1 MSYYDYS
8 QVHQTDRSDPTN
20 RSDDSQPSETAME
33 QFLGFSLVEDLN
45 AQLAA
50 IAQQLQD
57 ELYQKQELRDEIAAL
72 NTQLSQEGLSDT
84 EKEALTA
91 EIDNKQE
98 ELAQLNSNS
107 ELTMIQVQ
115 SLMDQRKNA
124 MTLLSNLISVN
135 MNTQQSII
143 QNMKM

>member
-1 MSYYDYS
+1 MSYYDYNA
-8 QVHQTDRSDPTN
+8 VNQTDRSDQTDL
-20 RSDDSQPSETAME
+20 SGTQPSETALE
-33 QFLGFSLVEDLN
+33 QYLGFSLVEDLN
-45 AQLAA
+45 AQLSG

-57 ELYQKQELRDEIAAL
+57 ELNQKQEIRDEIAAL
-72 NTQLSQEGLSDT
+72 NTQLAQSGLSD
-84 EKEALTA
+84 EAKESLTA
-91 EIDNKQE
+91 QIENKQE

-124 MTLLSNLISVN
+124 MTLLSNMISVN
-135 MNTQQSII
+135 TSTQMSII

>member
-8 QVHQTDRSDPTN
+8 TVHQTDRSDQTDL
-20 RSDDSQPSETAME
+20 SDSQPSETALE
-33 QFLGFSLVEDLN
+33 QYLGFSLVEDLN
-45 AQLAA
+45 AQLAT
-50 IAQQLQD
+50 IASQLQD
-57 ELYQKQELRDEIAAL
+57 ELNQKQSLRDEIAVL
-72 NTQLSQEGLSDT
+72 NTHLAQSGLTDE
-84 EKEALTA
+84 EKESLTA
-91 EIDNKQE
+91 QLENKQE

-124 MTLLSNLISVN
+124 MTLLSNLISAN
-135 MNTQQSII
+135 NSTKQSII

>member
-1 MSYYDYS
+1 MSYYDYNT
-8 QVHQTDRSDPTN
+8 VNQTDKSDQTDL
-20 RSDDSQPSETAME
+20 SGTQPSETALE
-33 QFLGFSLVEDLN
+33 QYLGFSLVEDLN
-45 AQLAA
+45 AQLTTIAA
-50 IAQQLQD
+50 QLQD
-57 ELYQKQELRDEIAAL
+57 ELDQKQSLRDEIAAL
-72 NTQLSQEGLSDT
+72 NTQLAQTGLSDD
-84 EKEALTA
+84 EKESLTA
-91 EIDNKQE
+91 QIENKQE

-135 MNTQQSII
+135 NSTKQSII